1 MKSEAERAEEAGKR
15 GDNKDFVRDHQ
26 KAKWEIPEYV

>member
-1 MKSEAERAEEAGKR
+1 MESEAERAEEAGKS
-15 GDNKDFVRDHQ
+15 GDVRTVRDHK